1 MKIFLDTADVNAIRE
16 GVALGVVDGVTTNPT
31 LAARAGRGF
40 KETVLEIVEI
50 CPGPVSAE
58 TVGLSAEQIVREG
71 RMLAQWAPNIIVK
84 VPLIAEGLK
93 AVKQLTDEGIKT
105 NVTLVFS
112 PAQALLAA
120 KAGAT
125 FVSPF
130 LGRYDDIGQEGMQLI
145 RNIVQIFRNYNLK
158 SEVLA
163 ASIRTPLHV
172 VEAALAGADTT
183 TMPPQVLEQ
192 MIKHPLTDKGLAS
205 FLKDWE
211 TVPDATTVFAEK
223 AALSK

>member
-1 MKIFLDTADVNAIRE
+1 MKIFLDTADVEAIRQ
-16 GVALGVVDGVTTNPT
+16 GVELGVVDGVTTNPT
-31 LAARAGRGF
+31 LAAKAGRGF
-40 KETVLEIVEI
+40 KETVLEIAEI
-50 CPGPVSAE
+50 CKGPVSAE
-58 TVGLSAEQIVREG
+58 TVGLNKEQIVKEG
-71 RMLAQWAPNIIVK
+71 RVLAQWAPNIIVK

-130 LGRYDDIGQEGMQLI
+130 LGRYDDIGQDGMNLV
-145 RNIVQIFRNYNLK
+145 REIVQIYRNYQFTT
-158 SEVLA
+158 EVLA

-172 VEAALAGADTT
+172 VEAAKAGADIG
-183 TMPPQVLEQ
+183 TMPPKVLEQ
-192 MIKHPLTDKGLAS
+192 MIQHPLTDKGLAG

-211 TVPDATTVFAEK
+211 TVPDAKTVFEE
-223 AALSK
+223 LEGRR

>member
-1 MKIFLDTADVNAIRE
+1 MKIFLDTADVEAIKQ

-31 LAARAGRGF
+31 LAAKAGRGF
-40 KETVLEIVEI
+40 KETVLAIVEI
-50 CPGPVSAE
+50 CKGPVSAE
-58 TVGLSAEQIVREG
+58 TVALEADEIVQQG
-71 RMLAQWAPNIIVK
+71 RVLAQWAPNIVVK
-84 VPLIAEGLK
+84 VPLMAEGLK
-93 AVKQLTDEGIKT
+93 AVRQLSDEGIKT

-130 LGRYDDIGQEGMQLI
+130 LGRYDDIGQDGMQLV
-145 RNIVQIFRNYNLK
+145 RDIVEIFDNYDY
-158 SEVLA
+158 ETEILA

-172 VEAALAGADTT
+172 VQAAKAGADIG
-183 TMPPQVLEQ
+183 TMPPKVLEQ
-192 MIKHPLTDKGLAS
+192 MIQHPLTDKGLAS

-211 TVPDATTVFAEK
+211 SVPDAKTVFEE
-223 AALSK
+223 LVGQR

>member
-1 MKIFLDTADVNAIRE
+1 MKIFLDTADVEAIRW

-31 LAARAGRGF
+31 LAAKAGRGF
-40 KETVLEIVEI
+40 KETVLEIAEI

-58 TVGLSAEQIVREG
+58 TVGLDAEQIVREG
-71 RMLAQWAPNIIVK
+71 RILAKWAPNIIVK
-84 VPLIAEGLK
+84 VPLMAEGLK
-93 AVKQLTDEGIKT
+93 AVKQLTEEGIKT

-112 PAQALLAA
+112 SAQALLAA

-145 RNIVQIFRNYNLK
+145 REMVQIFHNYDFK
-158 SEVLA
+158 TEILA
-163 ASIRTPLHV
+163 ASIRSPLHV
-172 VEAALAGADTT
+172 VQAAMAGADIG
-183 TMPPQVLEQ
+183 TMPPKVLEQ
-192 MIKHPLTDKGLAS
+192 MIQHPLTDKGLAG

-211 TVPDATTVFAEK
+211 TVPDAKTVFEE
-223 AALSK
+223 LEGRR

>member
-1 MKIFLDTADVNAIRE
+1 MKIFLDTADVEAIKW
-16 GVALGVVDGVTTNPT
+16 GVSLGVVDGVTTNPT
-31 LAARAGRGF
+31 LAAKAGRGF

-50 CPGPVSAE
+50 CKGPVSAE
-58 TVGLSAEQIVREG
+58 TVGLDAEQIVREG
-71 RMLAQWAPNIIVK
+71 RVLAQWAPNIVVK

-93 AVKQLTDEGIKT
+93 AVRQLTDEGIKT

-112 PAQALLAA
+112 PTQALLAA

-130 LGRYDDIGQEGMQLI
+130 LGRYDDIGQEGMQLV
-145 RNIVQIFRNYNLK
+145 RDIVQIFKNYDF
-158 SEVLA
+158 ETEILA

-172 VEAALAGADTT
+172 TQAALAGAHIG
-183 TMPPQVLEQ
+183 TMPPKVLEQ
-192 MIKHPLTDKGLAS
+192 MIQHPLTDKGLAS

-211 TVPDATTVFAEK
+211 TVPDARTVFEE
-223 AALSK
+223 LEGRR

>member
-1 MKIFLDTADVNAIRE
+1 MKIFLDTADVEAIKW

-40 KETVLEIVEI
+40 KETVLEICEI
-50 CPGPVSAE
+50 CKGPVSAE
-58 TVGLSAEQIVREG
+58 TVGLTAEQIIKEG
-71 RMLAQWAPNIIVK
+71 RILAQWAPNIVVK

-93 AVKQLTDEGIKT
+93 AVRQLSAEGIKT

-125 FVSPF
+125 YVSPF
-130 LGRYDDIGQEGMQLI
+130 LGRYDDIGQEGMQLV
-145 RNIVQIFRNYNLK
+145 REIVQIFRNYNFQT
-158 SEVLA
+158 EILA
-163 ASIRTPLHV
+163 ASIRNPLHV
-172 VEAALAGADTT
+172 VEAAKAGADIA
-183 TMPPQVLEQ
+183 TMPPKVLEQ
-192 MIKHPLTDKGLAS
+192 MIAHPLTDKGLTS

-211 TVPDATTVFAEK
+211 SVPDAKTVFAEPER
-223 AALSK
+223 

>member
-1 MKIFLDTADVNAIRE
+1 MKIFLDTADVAAIKE

-31 LAARAGRGF
+31 LAAKAGRGF
-40 KETVLEIVEI
+40 KETVLEICEI
-50 CPGPVSAE
+50 VKGPVSAE
-58 TVGLSAEQIVREG
+58 TVGLDAQQIVREG
-71 RMLAQWAPNIIVK
+71 RIIAQWAPNVVVK

-93 AVKQLTDEGIKT
+93 AVRQLTDEGIKT

-130 LGRYDDIGQEGMQLI
+130 LGRYDDIGQDGMNLV
-145 RNIVQIFRNYNLK
+145 REIVQIYRNYQFK
-158 SEVLA
+158 TEILA
-163 ASIRTPLHV
+163 ASIRNPLHV
-172 VEAALAGADTT
+172 VEAAKAGADIG
-183 TMPPQVLEQ
+183 TMPPKVLEQ
-192 MIKHPLTDKGLAS
+192 MIQHPLTDKGLAQ

-211 TVPDATTVFAEK
+211 TVPDAQTVFEE
-223 AALSK
+223 LEGVR

>member
-1 MKIFLDTADVNAIRE
+1 MKIFLDTADVEAIRW

-31 LAARAGRGF
+31 LAAKAGRGF
-40 KETVLEIVEI
+40 KETVLEIAEI

-58 TVGLSAEQIVREG
+58 TVGLQAEQIVKEG
-71 RMLAQWAPNIIVK
+71 RILAQWAPNIIVK
-84 VPLIAEGLK
+84 VPLMAEGLK
-93 AVKQLTDEGIKT
+93 AVKQLTEEGIKT

-112 PAQALLAA
+112 SAQALLAA

-145 RNIVQIFRNYNLK
+145 REMVQIFGNYDFK
-158 SEVLA
+158 TEILA
-163 ASIRTPLHV
+163 ASIRSPLHV
-172 VEAALAGADTT
+172 VQAAQAGADIG
-183 TMPPQVLEQ
+183 TMPPKVLEQ
-192 MIKHPLTDKGLAS
+192 MIQHPLTDKGLAG

-211 TVPDATTVFAEK
+211 TVPDAKTVFEE
-223 AALSK
+223 LEGRR

>member
-1 MKIFLDTADVNAIRE
+1 MKIFLDTADVEAIRW

-31 LAARAGRGF
+31 LAAKAGRGF
-40 KETVLEIVEI
+40 KETVLEIAEI

-58 TVGLSAEQIVREG
+58 TVGLEADQIVKEG
-71 RMLAQWAPNIIVK
+71 RILAKWAPNIIVK
-84 VPLIAEGLK
+84 VPLLAEGLK
-93 AVKQLTDEGIKT
+93 AVKQLTEEGIKT

-130 LGRYDDIGQEGMQLI
+130 LGRYDDIGQEGMQLV
-145 RNIVQIFRNYNLK
+145 RDIVKIYRNYDFK
-158 SEVLA
+158 TEVLA
-163 ASIRTPLHV
+163 ASIRSPLHV
-172 VEAALAGADTT
+172 VEASLAGADIG
-183 TMPPQVLEQ
+183 TMPPKVLEQ
-192 MIKHPLTDKGLAS
+192 MIQHPLTDKGLAS

-211 TVPDATTVFAEK
+211 TVPDAKTVFEE
-223 AALSK
+223 LEGRR

>member
-1 MKIFLDTADVNAIRE
+1 MKIFLDTADVAAIRQ
-16 GVALGVVDGVTTNPT
+16 GVELGIVDGVTTNPT
-31 LAARAGRGF
+31 LAAKAGRGF
-40 KETVLEIVEI
+40 KETVLEIAEI

-58 TVGLSAEQIVREG
+58 TVGLDAKQIVKEG
-71 RMLAQWAPNIIVK
+71 RILAQWGPNIIVK

-93 AVKQLTDEGIKT
+93 AVKQLTEEGIKT

-112 PAQALLAA
+112 PAQAMLAA

-130 LGRYDDIGQEGMQLI
+130 LGRYDDIGQDGMDLV
-145 RNIVQIFRNYNLK
+145 RDIVQIFRNYQYK
-158 SEVLA
+158 TEVLA

-172 VEAALAGADTT
+172 VEAAKAGADIG
-183 TMPPQVLEQ
+183 TMPPKVLEQ
-192 MIKHPLTDKGLAS
+192 MIQHPLTDKGLAQ

-211 TVPDATTVFAEK
+211 TVPDAKTVFEE
-223 AALSK
+223 LEGLR

>member
-1 MKIFLDTADVNAIRE
+1 MKIFLDTADVAAVKE
-16 GVALGVVDGVTTNPT
+16 GVALGVVDGITTNPT
-31 LAARAGRGF
+31 LAAKAGRSF
-40 KETVLEIVEI
+40 KETVLEIAEI

-58 TVGLSAEQIVREG
+58 TVGLDADRIVHEG
-71 RMLAQWAPNIIVK
+71 RILATWAPNIVVK
-84 VPLIAEGLK
+84 VPLMSEGLK
-93 AVKQLTDEGIKT
+93 AVRRLTDEGIKT

-130 LGRYDDIGQEGMQLI
+130 LGRYDDIAQEGMQLI
-145 RNIVQIFRNYNLK
+145 RDIVQIFRNYNFE

-163 ASIRTPLHV
+163 ASIRHPLHV
-172 VEAALAGADTT
+172 VQAAQAGADIG
-183 TMPPQVLEQ
+183 TMPPKVLEQ
-192 MIKHPLTDKGLAS
+192 MIQHPLTDKGLAS

-211 TVPDATTVFAEK
+211 TVPDAKTVFEELEGK
-223 AALSK
+223 R